1 MRKTKIIC
9 TIGPASESEEMLKKL
24 MLAGMN
30 TARINFSHGGFAEQ
44 EEKINRIKKVRKEL
58 GLPVALL
65 LDTKGPEIRIG
76 KFKEGQIF
84 INEGDQITLTTED
97 ILGDE
102 KEFSVTY
109 QELPEEVVPGDVIL
123 FDDGLLEVRVDHVEG
138 RKVVCNVVSGGKLS
152 NRKGVNIPGKK
163 LKLPTMT
170 EKDKE
175 DIVNGV
181 KAGFDY
187 IAASFIRSAKDVN
200 EIRNL
205 LKENGGEKIKIIS
218 KIENQEGVDNFDEIL
233 DASDG
238 IMVARGDL
246 SVEIPMARVPAIQKE
261 FIRKTYLQGKVVIT
275 ATQMLESMINNPRPT
290 RAEVSDISNA
300 IFDATSAI
308 MLSGESATGKYPVE
322 CVELMSDIARETEQ
336 SINYW
341 KRFQARDY
349 DLANKEYRSNIYHGI
364 VTSAMHLNAKA
375 IIAYTGTG
383 DTAGILSSFC
393 PTCPIYAVTRDSQ
406 LVRQMNLEFNVYP
419 RLIKEDMSIDDMIQF
434 EVEKLKEEG
443 LVGEGDTIIV
453 AGGAEILPDLKG
465 AKTNRVIGG
474 IIQL

>member
-1 MRKTKIIC
+1 MRKTKIVC

-44 EEKINRIKKVRKEL
+44 EEKINRIKRVREEL
-58 GLPVALL
+58 ELPVALL

-123 FDDGLLEVRVDHVEG
+123 FDDGLLEVRVASVEG
-138 RKVVCNVVSGGKLS
+138 KKVVCDVVSGGKLS

-205 LKENGGEKIKIIS
+205 LMRFWKHLMES
-218 KIENQEGVDNFDEIL
+218 WLPVEIL
-233 DASDG
+233 
-238 IMVARGDL
+238 V
-246 SVEIPMARVPAIQKE
+246 
-261 FIRKTYLQGKVVIT
+261 
-275 ATQMLESMINNPRPT
+275 
-290 RAEVSDISNA
+290 
-300 IFDATSAI
+300 
-308 MLSGESATGKYPVE
+308 
-322 CVELMSDIARETEQ
+322 
-336 SINYW
+336 
-341 KRFQARDY
+341 
-349 DLANKEYRSNIYHGI
+349 
-364 VTSAMHLNAKA
+364 
-375 IIAYTGTG
+375 
-383 DTAGILSSFC
+383 
-393 PTCPIYAVTRDSQ
+393 
-406 LVRQMNLEFNVYP
+406 
-419 RLIKEDMSIDDMIQF
+419 
-434 EVEKLKEEG
+434 
-443 LVGEGDTIIV
+443 
-453 AGGAEILPDLKG
+453 
-465 AKTNRVIGG
+465 
-474 IIQL
+474 

>member
-1 MRKTKIIC
+1 MRKTKIVC

-44 EEKINRIKKVRKEL
+44 EEKVARIKKVRKEL

-65 LDTKGPEIRIG
+65 LDTKGPEIRTG

-84 INEGDQITLTTED
+84 LNEGDVFELTTED

-109 QELPEEVVPGDVIL
+109 QEHPEEVAAGDKIL
-123 FDDGLLEVRVDHVEG
+123 FDDGMIEVEVLSAEG
-138 RKVVCNVVSGGKLS
+138 RKVCCKTISGGKLS

-175 DIVNGV
+175 DIVNGI

-200 EIRNL
+200 EIRTL

-261 FIRKTYLQGKVVIT
+261 FIRKTYLQGKIVIT
-275 ATQMLESMINNPRPT
+275 ATQMLESMINSPRPT

-322 CVELMSDIARETEQ
+322 CVELMDAIARETEN
-336 SINYW
+336 SISYW
-341 KRFQARDY
+341 KRFLARDY
-349 DLANKEYRSNIYHGI
+349 DLPNKGYRFNVYHGMC
-364 VTSAMHLNAKA
+364 TSAQHLKAKA
-375 IIAYTGTG
+375 IIAYTATG
-383 DTAGILSSFC
+383 DTASILSAFC
-393 PTCPIYAVTRDSQ
+393 TTCPIYAITKDEQ
-406 LVRQMNLEFNVYP
+406 LVRQMNLEFNIYP
-419 RLIKEDMSIDDMIQF
+419 RLIKEDMSIDDMIQL
-434 EVEKLKEEG
+434 EIEKLQEEG
-443 LVGEGDTIIV
+443 RVGEGDTIII
-453 AGGAEILPDLKG
+453 AGGAEILPELKG
-465 AKTNRVIGG
+465 AKTNKVIGG

>member
-1 MRKTKIIC
+1 MRKTKIVC
-9 TIGPASESEEMLKKL
+9 TIGPASESEETLKRL

-30 TARINFSHGGFAEQ
+30 TARINFSHGGYEEQ
-44 EEKINRIKKVRKEL
+44 EEKINRIKKVRAEL
-58 GLPVALL
+58 NLPVALL
-65 LDTKGPEIRIG
+65 LDTKGPEIRTG
-76 KFKEGQIF
+76 KFEEGYIILKEGE
-84 INEGDQITLTTED
+84 NITLTTND
-97 ILGDE
+97 MLGND
-102 KEFSVTY
+102 KEFSITY
-109 QELPEEVVPGDVIL
+109 QQLSEEVVVGDTIL
-123 FDDGLLEVRVDHVEG
+123 FDDGLLEVEVVSINDD
-138 RKVVCNVVSGGKLS
+138 KVVCQVITGGKLS

-200 EIRNL
+200 EIRDL
-205 LKENGGEKIKIIS
+205 LKANGGETVKIIS

-261 FIRKTYLQGKVVIT
+261 FIRKTYLQGKIVIT

-300 IFDATSAI
+300 MYDATSAV

-322 CVELMSDIARETEQ
+322 CVELMADIARETES
-336 SINYW
+336 SISYW
-341 KRFQARDY
+341 KRFTTREY
-349 DLANKEYRSNIYHGI
+349 DLPNRGYRFNAYHG
-364 VTSAMHLNAKA
+364 VCTTAMNMNAKA
-375 IIAYTGTG
+375 IIAYTESG
-383 DTAGILSSFC
+383 DTAGILSAFC
-393 PTCPIYAVTRDSQ
+393 PMCPIYAVTTDEQ
-406 LVRQMNLEFNVYP
+406 LVRQLNLEFDVYP
-419 RLIKEDMSIDDMIQF
+419 KLIKENMNVDDMILSV
-434 EVEKLKEEG
+434 VEQLEADG
-443 LVGEGDTIIV
+443 DVGEGDTIII
-453 AGGAEILPDLKG
+453 AGGSKVLKNLHG
-465 AKTNRVIGG
+465 TKINKAIGG
-474 IIQL
+474 IVQL